1 MNAANL
7 IFRNCHA
14 ENIEF
19 KLNITQ
25 DNQYNNEKNK
35 EIKDNLKIEIG
46 IGQDKKQFAVKM
58 TYKEQNIYNCYDLKV
73 IFVGHFAIKDDAEES
88 IDDFSPNAVAIL
100 FPYFRS
106 AITAFTTAA
115 GVKPLVIPIINF
127 AE

>member
-1 MNAANL
+1 ML
-7 IFRNCHA
+7 FRS
-14 ENIEF
+14 
-19 KLNITQ
+19 
-25 DNQYNNEKNK
+25 
-35 EIKDNLKIEIG
+35 
-46 IGQDKKQFAVKM
+46 